1 MNKFKQCTYTLIL
14 LFTCLI
20 ASPKIYKQIWDTS
33 KEKKKAE
40 SYKPPAIELPTPDP
54 AQPQNPDTPQP
65 TGEDR
70 QPEAT
75 GTDTPAVTTDNE
87 PGQATEPSEAA
98 SKNNDADSYY
108 VVKSDPSYFDDAL
121 FIGDSR
127 TVGIRDYGSLQNASY
142 YCDVGL
148 AASKLDKSAIAS
160 AVGGKT
166 FGKIY
171 IMLGINEVGNDFE
184 YTVSRFRTV
193 VDAVR
198 EYQPNAVIYLA
209 ANLHVTAAAQ
219 QAGITNER
227 IDYLNG
233 RIKEFAD
240 NKSIFY
246 IDVNPV
252 FDDGAGNLNP
262 DITGDGIHVFASYY
276 NTWCDWLCMNTVGS
290 ATTHITMTDKDE
302 V

>member
-14 LFTCLI
+14 IITCLI
-20 ASPKIYKQIWDTS
+20 LSPKIYKQIWDTS

-40 SYKPPAIELPTPDP
+40 NYKPPIIEPNQPVASQPKQPDSTQPSETPDVSGTNTNTTT
-54 AQPQNPDTPQP
+54 APDPGVQSTDSNVITSSENINFYYP
-65 TGEDR
+65 T
-70 QPEAT
+70 
-75 GTDTPAVTTDNE
+75 
-87 PGQATEPSEAA
+87 
-98 SKNNDADSYY
+98 Y
-108 VVKSDPSYFDDAL
+108 VESDPSYFDDAL

-127 TVGIRDYGSLQNASY
+127 TVGIRDYGTLPNATY

-148 AASKLDKSAIAS
+148 SASKLDKAAIAS
-160 AVGGKT
+160 VVGGKS

-184 YTVSRFRTV
+184 YTVSKFRAI

-198 EYQPNAVIYLA
+198 EYQPNAIIYLN

-233 RIKEFAD
+233 KIKEFAD
-240 NKSIFY
+240 NKNIFY

-252 FDDGAGNLNP
+252 FDDGSGNLHP
-262 DITGDGIHVFASYY
+262 DCTGDGVHVFASYY
-276 NTWCDWLCMNTVGS
+276 KTWCEWFCKNTVS
-290 ATTHITMTDKDE
+290 VNNRE
-302 V
+302 